1 MELTISRAEIL
12 AILPAAILFLTGL
25 LQLFSDLSKES
36 ENTRSEKT
44 HLTMIGIAGFL
55 LALAALFVQ
64 GTGASTGSLYAG
76 AMTDDLFGRLGAG
89 VIVISALF
97 STLMAGSYLASSSN
111 NRAEFHALICFCAG
125 SMALLCQATNLISIF
140 VSIETLSL
148 AVYVMAGFFK
158 NQRSASEGAFKYFV
172 MGAFSSGF
180 LLLGM
185 AFIYGSTGGSISLA
199 DIAASGGSSDALF
212 SVGTL
217 LILIGFAFK
226 VGAVPFHSWVP
237 DVYQAA
243 PAVAVGW
250 MAVAVKASS
259 FVALCRFLLFAG
271 GGADL
276 SQILAAIAVVTMLLG
291 NLAALNQQS
300 LKRMMAYSGIAH
312 SGYLLIPLVVA
323 ISGQGA
329 SAGASI
335 PFYLFAYAA
344 TTLAAF
350 GVISAI
356 SVATDRDD
364 ISDLNGLARSRPL
377 LALGFTIALISLA
390 GIPLTAGF
398 IGKLMILSDAVSAGF
413 LTLALVGI
421 VASLISVYYYL
432 KPVVAMW
439 FREPNS
445 SFELVPSPWGVL
457 FTVALCGIAT
467 ISLGIFPGWLVQ
479 LSRLSVEAILG

>member
-89 VIVISALF
+89 VIIISALF

-111 NRAEFHALICFCAG
+111 NRAEFQALICFCAG

-217 LILIGFAFK
+217 LVLIGFAFK

-312 SGYLLIPLVVA
+312 TGYLLIPLVVA

-356 SVATDRDD
+356 SVATDRDE

-398 IGKLMILSDAVSAGF
+398 IGKLMILSDAVSSGF

-421 VASLISVYYYL
+421 IASLISVYYYL

-439 FREPNS
+439 FREPHS

-467 ISLGIFPGWLVQ
+467 ISLGIFPGWLVD